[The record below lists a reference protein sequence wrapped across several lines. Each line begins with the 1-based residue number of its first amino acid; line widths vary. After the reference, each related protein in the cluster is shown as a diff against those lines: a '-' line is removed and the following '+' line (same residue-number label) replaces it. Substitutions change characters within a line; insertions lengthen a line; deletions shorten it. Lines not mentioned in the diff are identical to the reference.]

1 MAAAKTSSPKT
12 APHWR
17 PDLIGGDQPAAALV
31 AACNELK
38 FEAKGGC
45 SGRPTFKKSSSRST
59 WHPLGVPGLTANVGT
74 VIVRV
79 RTGVFYGRL
88 PRALGRVPS
97 SDAGRWR
104 GS

>member
-17 PDLIGGDQPAAALV
+17 PDLIGGDQPAAVLV

-38 FEAKGGC
+38 FEAKG
-45 SGRPTFKKSSSRST
+45 GRPTFKKSSSRST

-74 VIVRV
+74 VIVLGFAPAYPMAGCHGLWAGFQV
-79 RTGVFYGRL
+79 PT
-88 PRALGRVPS
+88 RADGGGP
-97 SDAGRWR
+97 D
-104 GS
+104 